1 MRLFLIGGALLLS
14 AAGVSSA
21 ETKQVLTL
29 TDATTMAEAC
39 LKHQAQA
46 NYKPI
51 NVVIVDDGGNII
63 LTNRQDGACKACGQ
77 IAESKART
85 AALFDDATRSFEVKA
100 YGKNKDGV
108 GADLPG
114 IALVPGLIA
123 FPGGVPIHAG
133 GTVIGGVGVSGAS
146 GDEDEQCAMAAIQ
159 AFEAQQN

>member
-1 MRLFLIGGALLLS
+1 MKALLPLALFLGAATAVS
-14 AAGVSSA
+14 AA

-29 TDATTMAEAC
+29 DTASKMAAAC
-39 LKHQAQA
+39 LKHQAQTK
-46 NYKPI
+46 YKPI
-51 NVVIVDDGGNII
+51 NVVIVDDGGNVI
-63 LTNRQDGACKACGQ
+63 LTNRQDGACKACGS

-100 YGKNKDGV
+100 YGKNKDGE
-108 GADLPG
+108 GAELPG

-146 GDEDEQCAMAAIQ
+146 GDEDEQCAIAAIQ
-159 AFEAQQN
+159 AFEVEQN